1 MIIIGSGLDEYLVNM
16 LDYKIALNF
25 NRLLL
30 KTFNILVLSSVSI
43 PLWMSNDVTHSL
55 WAAMPSDRAEQ
66 PKNLPQVAVDRGAGK
81 DKVS

>member
-1 MIIIGSGLDEYLVNM
+1 MIIIGSGLDEYLINM

-55 WAAMPSDRAEQ
+55 WAAMP
-66 PKNLPQVAVDRGAGK
+66 
-81 DKVS
+81 

>member
-1 MIIIGSGLDEYLVNM
+1 MIIIGSGLDEYLINM

-43 PLWMSNDVTHSL
+43 PLWMSNDVTYSL

-66 PKNLPQVAVDRGAGK
+66 PKNLPRVAVDRGAGK